1 MQDTASA
8 WTKIPIDWR
17 HTGDGEVPYRADVG
31 GWNLLIRVNDFPD
44 QPLYTLFVDE
54 IKISDLEDWP
64 PAWRR
69 PPIPRHLLDLL
80 AQTKKSKG

>member
-1 MQDTASA
+1 MQDPASA
-8 WTKIPIDWR
+8 WTETPIAWT
-17 HTGDGEVPYRADVG
+17 HTGDGEVPYRADED

-64 PAWRR
+64 PAWTR
-69 PPIPRHLLDLL
+69 PPIPRHLLDML
-80 AQTKKSKG
+80 AQMKMSKG